1 MSILSDWEARLRVLA
16 RETETLLAGQ
26 RADHA
31 DKLRKLADDI
41 RSAPNLMRVAV
52 NLAREA
58 DEWPNRKTRVNR

>member
-1 MSILSDWEARLRVLA
+1 MSILSEWEARLRALA

-31 DKLRKLADDI
+31 DKLRRLADDI
-41 RSAPNLMRVAV
+41 KAAPQLMRVAV

-58 DEWPNRKTRVNR
+58 DAWPDRKTRVNR